1 MIKIILYWY
10 NFFKELFYVYKY
22 RKASLSIKTEL
33 EKEGLRVDQLGRIYT
48 VINLPEEVSS
58 QAELMQQSYVLQQLS
73 PITQIL
79 MKYGMADSSF
89 PELRKI
95 ENSNS
100 YLIILYPE
108 IDYIE
113 LSVFLVNLA
122 LTTVVGTVIY
132 YAIKW
137 VPFAWL
143 LATAQAYLP
152 K

>member
-33 EKEGLRVDQLGRIYT
+33 EAEGLRVDQLGRIYT
-48 VINLPEEVSS
+48 VINLPDEVSS
-58 QAELMQQSYVLQQLS
+58 QAELMQQSFVLQQLS
-73 PITQIL
+73 PITQTL

-122 LTTVVGTVIY
+122 LTAVVGTVIY

>member
-1 MIKIILYWY
+1 MIKIISYWY
-10 NFFKELFYVYKY
+10 NFFKELILVYKY
-22 RKASLSIKTEL
+22 RKASLSVKTEL
-33 EKEGLRVDQLGRIYT
+33 ESEGLRVDQLGRIYT

-73 PITQIL
+73 PITQTL

-122 LTTVVGTVIY
+122 LTAVVGTVIY

>member
-10 NFFKELFYVYKY
+10 NFFKELIYVYKY
-22 RKASLSIKTEL
+22 RKASLSVKTEL
-33 EKEGLRVDQLGRIYT
+33 EAEGLRVDQLGRIYT

-58 QAELMQQSYVLQQLS
+58 QAELMQQSFVLQQLS
-73 PITQIL
+73 PITQTL

-122 LTTVVGTVIY
+122 LTAVVGTVIY